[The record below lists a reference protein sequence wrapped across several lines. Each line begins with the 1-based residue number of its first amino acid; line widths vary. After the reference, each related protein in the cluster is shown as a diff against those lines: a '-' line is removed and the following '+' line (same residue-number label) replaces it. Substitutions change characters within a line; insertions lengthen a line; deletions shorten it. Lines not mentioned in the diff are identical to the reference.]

1 MDEKINKLREA
12 GFSDADIAEWKKQ
25 QADAGLA
32 PIAPGEVSEE
42 SVPFVVTPTTPVPEP
57 STATNAAEALA
68 VANQALSSPVAHA
81 IEGTAATLYAGKKA
95 VDIAK
100 AMRAPAPVV
109 NVHNYPLGG
118 MQGVPEMARAPIA
131 PQAPPPVPK
140 APPIGGPAAAQ
151 GSDFIQSIT
160 QKYGQ
165 VGSALG
171 KVARVAGP
179 LAMAGT
185 MAYDMLATSPEDIAK
200 LKRQEA
206 EARARGW
213 KPINER

>member
-1 MDEKINKLREA
+1 MDEQINKLREA

-32 PIAPGEVSEE
+32 PVAPGEVSEE

-118 MQGVPEMARAPIA
+118 MQGVPEVARAPIV
-131 PQAPPPVPK
+131 PQTPPPAPK
-140 APPIGGPAAAQ
+140 VPPIGGPAAEQ
-151 GSDFIQSIT
+151 GTNFIQRIT
-160 QKYGQ
+160 QQYAP
-165 VGSALG
+165 ALG
-171 KVARVAGP
+171 RVARVAGP
-179 LAMAGT
+179 LAMGAA
-185 MAYDMLATSPEDIAK
+185 MAHDLMSTSPEEIAI

-206 EARARGW
+206 ERRARGW
-213 KPINER
+213 RPMNER